1 MARIHRYSA
10 AVADAEGRTYVAEA
24 HGRKGDTGLWEGW
37 IEFLGVDRQVVL
49 RTPIETRQPDR
60 RALAYWAGGLE
71 PLYLEGS
78 LTRAIRA
85 RLAEFRS

>member
-1 MARIHRYSA
+1 MTLIHRYTS

-24 HGRKGDTGLWEGW
+24 HGQKGTTGLWEGW
-37 IEFLGVDRQVVL
+37 IEFVGIDRQIVL

-60 RALAYWAGGLE
+60 RALRYWAAGLE

-85 RLAEFRS
+85 RLAEFQV